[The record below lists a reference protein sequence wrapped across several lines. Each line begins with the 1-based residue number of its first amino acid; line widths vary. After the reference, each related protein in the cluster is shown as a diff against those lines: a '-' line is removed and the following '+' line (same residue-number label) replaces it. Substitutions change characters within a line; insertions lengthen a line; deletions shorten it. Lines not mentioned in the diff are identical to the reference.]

1 MCHCGRCAGCT
12 LYKDTLRRIA
22 AENRE
27 NLLRRKIPPNQMF
40 ADRYPP
46 RYPGPAPVVRFPPPV
61 VIEERGR
68 GRVPNLFQENPN
80 LRVRYPTPERIKRKE
95 PTLTEEDAYYGRMAQ
110 QEMAREAYLR
120 DKRLAK
126 MDRPKTPK
134 KKADPPVDLSR
145 SPAKKKKRAP
155 RKDPLFTSVNYDGK
169 KKAYGNLRD
178 RK

>member
-61 VIEERGR
+61 VIEQ
-68 GRVPNLFQENPN
+68 RVPNLFQRNAQ
-80 LRVRYPTPERIKRKE
+80 LRVRYPSPPRMER
-95 PTLTEEDAYYGRMAQ
+95 PVVSAEDEYYARLAR
-110 QEMAREAYLR
+110 EDMAREAYIR
-120 DKRLAK
+120 DKKLAK

-134 KKADPPVDLSR
+134 KIAAPPVDLSR

-155 RKDPLFTSVNYDGK
+155 RKDPLFSSVNYDGK